1 MNTNVNDSEMVFGKN
16 KEFSMLRRLHLYL
29 KIFFLIP
36 ALYTCNINK
45 KVVGEDV
52 VGENAKP
59 ENFKKIAPLT
69 ANALGERKNI
79 HEKGWFVIPSSKK
92 SVKTVIENGSMSFR
106 TAKSM
111 LFISIKERAEKYP
124 GNVGETM
131 KMIRSLGKDEEKAL
145 QEFSKEV
152 YAGTFNLAKWELEMS
167 GDLFKQSGVDFVTG
181 YITLGDLEKKD
192 REEIFGYI
200 KAYNKDRVK
209 DYSSISELF
218 GEIATKNSNNIA
230 KAWSGAYSRAVL
242 KYSKEYEESG
252 TKQNTLVALWNIFQG
267 YTVALK
273 ELALAPV
280 GTTAVESGQMIAVN
294 GVAVPVAYVATF
306 LRQTV
311 VTTGMVVYYPT
322 KLGYRVVSP
331 TLEAGFLSSLGIL
344 SASAT
349 APTIVGG
356 TAVGAF
362 NQVATFTGV
371 ESTRA
376 TASVAGAAYE
386 TGATATGMIYDFGKG
401 STESVY
407 YGLKSGVVLSY
418 TALTVI
424 PTHLLLTVPDATIFL
439 AWDGP
444 RLVIASVRGNY
455 KGFDSLPVGSVV
467 DLEEARKAGKVEVLT
482 DDQTIVKKVLE
493 KEIDLR
499 QDELNKQKEES
510 KK

>member
-1 MNTNVNDSEMVFGKN
+1 MTRLIILNLILLFSCNV
-16 KEFSMLRRLHLYL
+16 
-29 KIFFLIP
+29 
-36 ALYTCNINK
+36 NK

-52 VGENAKP
+52 VAGDVKP
-59 ENFKKIAPLT
+59 QDFKKIAPLT

-79 HEKGWFVIPSSKK
+79 HENGWYIIPSSKK
-92 SVKTVIENGSMSFR
+92 SAKTVLENGSMSFR

-111 LFISIKERAEKYP
+111 LFVSMKERAEKYP
-124 GNVGETM
+124 GNVGDTM
-131 KMIRSLGKDEEKAL
+131 KMIRGLGKNEEKAL
-145 QEFSKEV
+145 QEFSSQI
-152 YAGTFNLAKWELEMS
+152 YSGTFDLAKWELEMS
-167 GDLFKQSGVDFVTG
+167 GQLFKESGANFVTG
-181 YITLGDLEKKD
+181 YISIGELEKKD

-200 KAYNKDRVK
+200 KEFNKERGK
-209 DYSSISELF
+209 DYSSITELF
-218 GEIATKNSNNIA
+218 SEISTKNSSNIA
-230 KAWSGAYSRAVL
+230 NAWSGAYKRAVL
-242 KYSKEYEESG
+242 QYSKEYEESG
-252 TKQNTLVALWNIFQG
+252 TKPNTLVALWNIFQG

-273 ELALAPV
+273 ELALAPI
-280 GTTAVESGQMIAVN
+280 GTTAIESGQIVAIN

-322 KLGYRVVSP
+322 KLGYRVISP
-331 TLEAGFLSSLGIL
+331 TLEAGFLSSMGVL

-356 TAVGAF
+356 TAAGAF

-376 TASVAGAAYE
+376 AASVAGVTYE
-386 TGATATGMIYDFGKG
+386 TGATATGLIYDFTKG
-401 STESVY
+401 TTESVY

-424 PTHLLLTVPDATIFL
+424 PTHLVLSVPDATIFL

-467 DLEEARKAGKVEVLT
+467 DLEEARKSGKVEILT

-493 KEIDLR
+493 KEIQVR
-499 QDELNKQKEES
+499 EEEMKREKGEG